1 MRGGMPFAVQEK
13 GAPLQVLEGEEGL
26 FWCAS
31 ATAVA
36 NNNHKKRRGEEE
48 GKEVSPLEPRSVL
61 ESLRSPSPPSSS
73 ASTVSSSR
81 VVNGGGPA
89 SSDGSAT
96 PTPTP
101 TPTTSAAAAE
111 EARKDEGAAELPPV
125 PTVFAAGEDCS
136 LGGVD
141 DWEALLSEPAASI
154 GQDQTFL
161 RWIIDEADN
170 NSAARSNFTGLLFDP
185 AFVLEG
191 ASASAEPASPPP
203 MASSVLSTGVF
214 GSKGATFGCTPCLA
228 PRPTNS
234 LLLSLPPL
242 PPGVISQESTEERP
256 LFGPSL
262 FFAHQQQAQPPQR
275 SSFFLPLNHFAG
287 YQEGQPLEHL
297 APPPRKRLAVDP
309 LPSSH
314 VPDLFLRRNQPQQLG
329 LPQQFNTAAIQLLP
343 APGKPKLANGDEASV
358 AAAAA
363 AAARQ
368 QEALVDQLF
377 KAAEVLEAGNTVSA
391 RGILARL
398 NHQLPS
404 PVGKPLLRSA
414 FYFKEALHLLANH
427 SPHPHPPPSLPIS
440 TPLDVMLKLGAYKT
454 FSDVSPIVQFA
465 SFTSIQPLLEALDGA
480 SRIHIIDFDIGVGM
494 QWSAFM
500 QELAQRWSSS
510 MTAAPFL
517 KITAFASA
525 YSHHSLELN
534 LIHQNL
540 SHFASSINIPFEFSV
555 LSLDPFD
562 PAVLFRMCSAMDE
575 AVAVNLPIG
584 SAIRPPIPTLL
595 RFVKQLSPK
604 IVVSVDYGCDRIDLP
619 FAHHILHAFQS
630 CTVLLDSIDAAGANQ
645 DAANKIERFLVQP
658 RIESAVLGRHHL
670 SDKTL
675 PWRTLFA
682 SAGFMHVQFSNF
694 TETQAECL
702 LKRVLV
708 RGFHVEKRQSSL
720 SLCWQRGELVSV
732 SAWKC

>member
-31 ATAVA
+31 ATAAA
-36 NNNHKKRRGEEE
+36 NNSLRKRREGEERKE
-48 GKEVSPLEPRSVL
+48 GSPLEPRSVL
-61 ESLRSPSPPSSS
+61 ENLRSPSPPSSS

-81 VVNGGGPA
+81 VVSGGGPA

-96 PTPTP
+96 ATH
-101 TPTTSAAAAE
+101 TPTTSAAAE
-111 EARKDEGAAELPPV
+111 DARRDEGAAELPPV
-125 PTVFAAGEDCS
+125 PTVLAAGEDCS

-170 NSAARSNFTGLLFDP
+170 NSAARSNGTGLLFDP

-191 ASASAEPASPPP
+191 ASASAETASPLPV
-203 MASSVLSTGVF
+203 ASSVLSAGVL
-214 GSKGATFGCTPCLA
+214 GSKGATFGCTPSLA
-228 PRPTNS
+228 PRPANS
-234 LLLSLPPL
+234 LPLSLPPP
-242 PPGVISQESTEERP
+242 PPGVISQDSTEEKP

-287 YQEGQPLEHL
+287 YHEGQPLEHL
-297 APPPRKRLAVDP
+297 APPPRKRPAIDP

-329 LPQQFNTAAIQLLP
+329 LPQQFNTAAFQLQP

-358 AAAAA
+358 AAAVAA
-363 AAARQ
+363 AERQ
-368 QEALVDQLF
+368 HQALVDQLF

-414 FYFKEALHLLANH
+414 FYFKEALHLLASH

-465 SFTSIQPLLEALDGA
+465 SFSCIQPLLEALDGA

-510 MTAAPFL
+510 MAAAPFL

-540 SHFASSINIPFEFSV
+540 SHFASSLNIPFEFNV

-562 PAVLFRMCSAMDE
+562 PTVLFRMCSAMDE

-645 DAANKIERFLVQP
+645 DAANKIERFLVRP